1 MWGLSMDGFDYV
13 KVEGFQWGK
22 NFTNIHVKNAPWWE
36 KGGHQILGSTQLS
49 TMCGTKNCHF
59 VFL

>member
-22 NFTNIHVKNAPWWE
+22 NFTNIHVANAPWWRPPNY
-36 KGGHQILGSTQLS
+36 GVPQLS
-49 TMCGTKNCHF
+49 TMCGT
-59 VFL
+59 

>member
-22 NFTNIHVKNAPWWE
+22 NFTNIHVANAPWWE
-36 KGGHQILGSTQLS
+36 KGGHQIMESP
-49 TMCGTKNCHF
+49 N
-59 VFL
+59 